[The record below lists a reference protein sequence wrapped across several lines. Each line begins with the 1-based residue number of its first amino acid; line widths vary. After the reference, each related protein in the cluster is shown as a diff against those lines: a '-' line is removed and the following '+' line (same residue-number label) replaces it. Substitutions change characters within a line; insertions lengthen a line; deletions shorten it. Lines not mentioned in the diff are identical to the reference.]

1 MHSMM
6 DWDDLRFF
14 LTLARE
20 GTVSGAAEVLG
31 VAHTTVS
38 RRVSGLEARLGCRL
52 FERLPSGYRLTAD
65 GQEVLA
71 YVETMETSS
80 LELSRKI
87 TGRDRAPGGKVRLT
101 IPDSVLIPLL
111 LPELDSFRRRHDR
124 IVLDLR
130 VSDDVGSLARHDA
143 DIAVRLTEKSDAT
156 LVGRNMA
163 TLWYAV
169 YATPRTEVPK
179 HWIGWSHESQ
189 LPRRFQ
195 KLFPDM
201 PVSCTVDS
209 MTAKLAAV
217 KAGLGAAELP
227 CFIADRDTALR
238 RLTDPAP
245 AAGWDLWIL
254 THRDLRRTARIRAV
268 LDFLYDTFSKKIP
281 LIQGEEYRQ
290 P

>member
-1 MHSMM
+1 M
-6 DWDDLRFF
+6 
-14 LTLARE
+14 
-20 GTVSGAAEVLG
+20 
-31 VAHTTVS
+31 
-38 RRVSGLEARLGCRL
+38 
-52 FERLPSGYRLTAD
+52 
-65 GQEVLA
+65 
-71 YVETMETSS
+71 
-80 LELSRKI
+80 
-87 TGRDRAPGGKVRLT
+87 
-101 IPDSVLIPLL
+101 
-111 LPELDSFRRRHDR
+111 
-124 IVLDLR
+124 
-130 VSDDVGSLARHDA
+130 GSLARHDA